1 MSNIHARE
9 EFRHHSVFGEPV
21 MGQICGFGVDS
32 YLLGLRAGVS
42 AAKAKQGV

>member
-9 EFRHHSVFGEPV
+9 EFRHHSVFGQIV
-21 MGQICGFGVDS
+21 TGQICGFGADS

-42 AAKAKQGV
+42 AAKAKA